1 MAFPINRVDSFSS
14 STLQW
19 DYDVFL
25 SFRGEDTR
33 NGFTGHLYH
42 GLCNKGIKTFI
53 DNDLQRGE
61 KISEE
66 LREVIRSSRISI
78 IIFSQNY
85 AFSTWCLEELVE
97 ILNCKLN
104 GQRVIPVFYK
114 VDPSEVRKQEKGAFK
129 AALAEQENKFK
140 NNIEKVQRWRAALNE
155 AADLSG
161 WHYEDGYVSNN

>member
-33 NGFTGHLYH
+33 NGFTGHLYYD
-42 GLCNKGIKTFI
+42 LCNKGIKTFI

-61 KISEE
+61 EISGE
-66 LREVIRSSRISI
+66 LLKTIRSSRISI

-85 AFSTWCLEELVE
+85 AFSAWCLDELVE
-97 ILNCKLN
+97 ILNCKQN
-104 GQRVIPVFYK
+104 GQLVLPVFYK
-114 VDPSEVRKQEKGAFK
+114 VDPSEVRKQEGNFK
-129 AALAEQENKFK
+129 VALTKQEIKFK
-140 NNIEKVQRWRAALNE
+140 NNIEIVQRWRAALYE
-155 AADLSG
+155 AASLSG
-161 WHYEDGYVSNN
+161 WHYKDRYVSNN

>member
-33 NGFTGHLYH
+33 NGFTGHLYYD
-42 GLCNKGIKTFI
+42 LCNKGINTFI

-61 KISEE
+61 EISGE
-66 LREVIRSSRISI
+66 LLKTIRSSRISI

-85 AFSTWCLEELVE
+85 AFSAWCLDELVE
-97 ILNCKLN
+97 ILNCKQN
-104 GQRVIPVFYK
+104 GQLVLPVFYK
-114 VDPSEVRKQEKGAFK
+114 VDPSEVRKQEGNFK
-129 AALAEQENKFK
+129 VALTKQEIKFK
-140 NNIEKVQRWRAALNE
+140 NNIEIVQRWRAALYE
-155 AADLSG
+155 AASLSG
-161 WHYEDGYVSNN
+161 WHYKDRYVSNN